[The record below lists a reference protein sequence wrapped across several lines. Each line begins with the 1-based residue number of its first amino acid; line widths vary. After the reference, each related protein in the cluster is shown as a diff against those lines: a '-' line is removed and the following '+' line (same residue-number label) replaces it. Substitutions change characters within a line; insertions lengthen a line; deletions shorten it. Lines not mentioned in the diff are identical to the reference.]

1 MRVSWKVVCC
11 VFIFQPNSDVQDQIQ
26 HLVPKTTVRLMTA
39 EGWFKVESV
48 STELCV
54 CVVCLWEKYT
64 TLQHVEF
71 KNKKNLFGSL
81 TLIFSFKT
89 TAQWGITIYVY
100 NLNICVV
107 VRRNVKIVTTW
118 LTGVP
123 ACKRHVATVTL
134 DIVLGHIGLTSWSF
148 SITALATSTLFFY
161 KKSPMDSMKSAR
173 TVKYSA

>member
-11 VFIFQPNSDVQDQIQ
+11 VFRFQPNSHVQDQFQ
-26 HLVPKTTVRLMTA
+26 HLVPKTTVLLMTA
-39 EGWFKVESV
+39 EGWFKIESV

-54 CVVCLWEKYT
+54 CVCCVFERNTQLYSM
-64 TLQHVEF
+64 L
-71 KNKKNLFGSL
+71 NSRPKKNLFGSL
-81 TLIFSFKT
+81 MLISSFKT

-107 VRRNVKIVTTW
+107 VRLNFKVVTTW

-134 DIVLGHIGLTSWSF
+134 DIGSHCGASVLLHWPQVLYF
-148 SITALATSTLFFY
+148 LFFFN
-161 KKSPMDSMKSAR
+161 KKWPIDSMKSALR
-173 TVKYSA
+173 VKYSA